1 MKDLIEQLHQ
11 QGLTS
16 SQIDRAFFTIDEW
29 LEENYPVLASLY
41 HQEIVKAIIHTES
54 LPQETNLQRQSI

>member
-41 HQEIVKAIIHTES
+41 HQEIVKAIIYTES
-54 LPQETNLQRQSI
+54 IPQETGFQSQTV